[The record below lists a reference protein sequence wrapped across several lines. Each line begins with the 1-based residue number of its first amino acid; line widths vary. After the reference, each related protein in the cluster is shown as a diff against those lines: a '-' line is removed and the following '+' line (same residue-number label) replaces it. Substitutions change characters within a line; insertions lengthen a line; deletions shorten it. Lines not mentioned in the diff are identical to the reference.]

1 MTLPSPVTQPYS
13 TLSPEQIGL
22 PAPAFRLADAPLGK
36 VTLQVADLERSLAFY
51 QNVIGL
57 RLTGQEG
64 RTARLGVPGS
74 ETLLELREKPGVKFA
89 PHRGRLGLYHLALL
103 LPTRG
108 DLGRFIEQ
116 ALAQGVHVGQSDH
129 HFSEATYLV
138 DPDGISVEVYRD
150 RPRGEWRV
158 TAEGE
163 IIGGMGPLDREALA
177 QAAHTEGDPVWR
189 GMPAGTTMGHL
200 HFYVGDLE
208 AAAAFYH
215 AALGLDKVTWSA
227 PGALFLA
234 AGGYHHQLG
243 LNTWAAGSAP
253 SGDDDAR
260 LLTWE
265 LRLPETDVARVA
277 ASFRAAGYA
286 TTEVDGGVQVNDPW
300 GITLR
305 LASSAAPSGREAAL
319 GE

>member
-1 MTLPSPVTQPYS
+1 MPSDAPATQPY
-13 TLSPEQIGL
+13 LSLPPEQIGVS
-22 PAPAFRLADAPLGK
+22 APRFRLVGAPLGK
-36 VTLQVADLERSLAFY
+36 VTLQVADLGRTLAFY
-51 QNVIGL
+51 QHVIGL

-108 DLGRFIEQ
+108 DLGRFIGQ

-150 RPRGEWRV
+150 RPQSEWQA
-158 TAEGE
+158 TSEGE
-163 IIGGMGPLDREALA
+163 IIGGMEPLDREALA
-177 QAAHTEGDPVWR
+177 NAARTEGDPVWC

-208 AAAAFYH
+208 KAADFYH
-215 AALGLDKVTWSA
+215 AALGLDKVTWNA
-227 PGALFLA
+227 PGALFLS

-253 SGDDDAR
+253 SGEGDAC
-260 LLTWE
+260 LLSWE
-265 LRLPETDVARVA
+265 LRLPQAEVA
-277 ASFRAAGYA
+277 AAAASLREAGHA
-286 TTEVDGGVQVNDPW
+286 VPVGVHPGDALEVSDPW

-305 LASSAAPSGREAAL
+305 LVAEV
-319 GE
+319 